1 MTTNDAPG
9 DSAPPAP
16 ADLPVIPEVTLL
28 RELARGGMGI
38 VYRGRQDFLERDVA
52 VKLLSPELQGERF
65 AARFRREA
73 KLLAGIKHPYIVACY
88 AAGVAPTGQH
98 YLVMELVE
106 GPTLERW
113 IAENGP
119 VPMRS
124 AVRIASQL
132 ASALGQACELGVI
145 HRDIKV
151 ANIVL
156 EAANGS
162 TLDPLFPFVPKLVD
176 LGLARMVD
184 GSTDLARTMP
194 GAVMGS
200 PSTMAPEQFDTPDLV
215 DFRADIY
222 GLGCVLFEMLTGKP
236 AYASERLT
244 DLVVM
249 KRQARGPDPSQRVA
263 GVPAPLGELVAAML
277 AQNPGDRPADY
288 RALRAR
294 LDEAARAPNAVVWDP
309 VVSKP
314 ADAKSADSKASPGPN
329 LLRTAEFEFLVA
341 AGAESAG
348 AAAAPASAFVS
359 RIIEPTTPVA
369 SAAPAPIANVAPAP
383 APKAETAPSPSEAAP
398 APVAKAARP
407 VAPPRVI
414 GARPAPPRQHKR
426 NGIIAAAAV
435 ALVAA
440 IAVPRW
446 RNVEGSEPTLAE
458 PVAANAVDMVVP
470 ETINRRPSVELIG
483 ADLPMPR
490 GDRIL
495 LRSRAEDADGDT
507 LKYDWSVQPSGA
519 AILSAP
525 NDATTALQ
533 HDLLPGDE
541 FKLWLA
547 VRDGR
552 ESTGVERRIIVRY
565 EPANLL
571 ADFLGADSGWQGMGR
586 VRMPW
591 RQREDGAVVA
601 NAGELPIVRTR
612 SMRGPVWRVG
622 GSLLPERG
630 DGRGAGGDVVQGAVS
645 IRLGPQRHLAIVCSR
660 EGLRGER
667 FVLSVQQIV
676 RDEGRPGA
684 ANILRPLPE
693 AQRPPIE
700 ALDAGG
706 ASFTLTRRGDELLL
720 QFGFLDRSE
729 RVEHIERIR
738 GDVGELSLGLM
749 ARGGKVVFGSLL
761 GW

>member
-113 IAENGP
+113 IAQNGP
-119 VPMRS
+119 VPVRS

-132 ASALGQACELGVI
+132 ASALGQACDLGVI

-277 AQNPGDRPADY
+277 AQNPADRPADY
-288 RALRAR
+288 RSLRAR
-294 LDEAARAPNAVVWDP
+294 LDEAARAPNVVVRDP
-309 VVSKP
+309 VASTPVASNAAEP
-314 ADAKSADSKASPGPN
+314 KAAAGSN

-341 AGAESAG
+341 ASDAPG
-348 AAAAPASAFVS
+348 AAGAAPASAFVS
-359 RIIEPTTPVA
+359 RVVEP
-369 SAAPAPIANVAPAP
+369 PAPIANAAPAPFAEVAPAP
-383 APKAETAPSPSEAAP
+383 IVSAPSAPVERAP
-398 APVAKAARP
+398 APVAKPARP

-414 GARPAPPRQHKR
+414 GARPAQPRQHTR

-440 IAVPRW
+440 IAVPSW
-446 RNVEGSEPTLAE
+446 RDGESNEPAIAQ
-458 PVAANAVDMVVP
+458 AAAAPAVDVVVP
-470 ETINRRPSVELIG
+470 ETRNHRPTVELIG
-483 ADLPMPR
+483 AELPMAR
-490 GDRIL
+490 GDRVL
-495 LRSRAEDADGDT
+495 LRSRAEDADGDN
-507 LKYDWSVQPSGA
+507 LQYEWSVQPNGA

-552 ESTGVERRIIVRY
+552 ESTAVERRIIVRY

-591 RQREDGAVVA
+591 RQRDDGAVVA

-612 SMRGPVWRVG
+612 AMRGPVWRVG

-645 IRLGPQRHLAIVCSR
+645 IRLGPQRHLAIVCAR
-660 EGLRGER
+660 EGARGER

-676 RDEGRPGA
+676 RDEVRQGA
-684 ANILRPLPE
+684 GNNLRPLPE
-693 AQRPPIE
+693 AQRAPIE

-729 RVEHIERIR
+729 RVEHIERI
-738 GDVGELSLGLM
+738 GAEVGELSLGLM

>member
-9 DSAPPAP
+9 DSAPA
-16 ADLPVIPEVTLL
+16 ASGDLPVIPEVTLL

-156 EAANGS
+156 EEANGS

-222 GLGCVLFEMLTGKP
+222 GLGCVLFEMLTGAP

-277 AQNPGDRPADY
+277 AQNPADRPADY
-288 RALRAR
+288 RTLRAR
-294 LDEAARAPNAVVWDP
+294 LDEAARAPNAAVRESTTAKPAEPKP

-314 ADAKSADSKASPGPN
+314 EAGPN

-341 AGAESAG
+341 ASAG
-348 AAAAPASAFVS
+348 AADTGQTPASAFVS
-359 RIIEPTTPVA
+359 RVIEPPAPVA
-369 SAAPAPIANVAPAP
+369 SAAPAPAANVAPA
-383 APKAETAPSPSEAAP
+383 AIAAAP
-398 APVAKAARP
+398 AAVVKPVRP
-407 VAPPRVI
+407 AAPPRVI
-414 GARPAPPRQHKR
+414 GARPAPPRQHTR
-426 NGIIAAAAV
+426 NGIIAAAAL

-440 IAVPRW
+440 VAVPRW
-446 RNVEGSEPTLAE
+446 RTAE
-458 PVAANAVDMVVP
+458 DDESTIAGPAIAKAKDVVVP
-470 ETINRRPSVELIG
+470 ATGNRRPSVELVG

-490 GDRIL
+490 GDRIQ
-495 LRSRAEDADGDT
+495 LRSSAEDADGDA
-507 LKYDWSVQPSGA
+507 LQYEWSVQPSGA

-525 NDATTALQ
+525 NAPTTVLQ

-552 ESTGVERRIIVRY
+552 ESTAVERRIIVRY

-586 VRMPW
+586 MRMPW
-591 RQREDGAVVA
+591 RQRDDGAVVA
-601 NAGELPIVRTR
+601 TAGELPIVRTR

-645 IRLGPQRHLAIVCSR
+645 IRLGPQRHLAIVCAR
-660 EGLRGER
+660 EGVRGER

-676 RDEGRPGA
+676 RDEVRPGA
-684 ANILRPLPE
+684 GNSLRALPE
-693 AQRPPIE
+693 AQRAPIE

-706 ASFTLTRRGDELLL
+706 ASFTLTRRGDELLF

-729 RVEHIERIR
+729 RVEHIEHIR